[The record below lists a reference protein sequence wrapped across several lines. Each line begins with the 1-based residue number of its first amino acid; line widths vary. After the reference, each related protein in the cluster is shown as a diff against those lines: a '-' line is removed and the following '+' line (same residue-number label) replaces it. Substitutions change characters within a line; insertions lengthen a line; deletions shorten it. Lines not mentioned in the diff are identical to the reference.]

1 MELGD
6 LLEFSAIVLA
16 LGYVVLAAK
25 ENIWCWLPAFVSSA
39 LYAYITWQAQLVGES
54 FISIF
59 YMGMAIYGWKL
70 WHSSKTTAQHLPV
83 SEWEIQWHL
92 LAIAVGLAATI
103 SLGFAFQKL
112 FGSALPYLDAFTTSF
127 SLIATYLVARKVLSN
142 WIYWI
147 IIDAINIFLY
157 WNRDL
162 KMSSALYLLYTVLAV
177 WAYFSWRKSWK
188 SSQQS
193 LPL

>member
-6 LLEFSAIVLA
+6 LLEFSAIAFA

-39 LYAYITWQAQLVGES
+39 LYAYITWKAQLVGES

-59 YMGMAIYGWKL
+59 YMGMAIYGWKQ
-70 WHSSKTTAQHLPV
+70 WHFSNSATNHLLV
-83 SEWEIQWHL
+83 SEWKLGRHM
-92 LAIAVGLAATI
+92 LAIALGLTASIA
-103 SLGFAFQKL
+103 LGYAFQKL
-112 FGSALPYLDAFTTSF
+112 FESAMPYLDAVTTSF

-147 IIDAINIFLY
+147 IIDALNIFLY

-162 KMSSALYLLYTVLAV
+162 KMSSAMYLLYTVLAV

-193 LPL
+193 LP

>member
-6 LLEFSAIVLA
+6 ILEFAAIAFA

-54 FISIF
+54 LISIF
-59 YMGMAIYGWKL
+59 YMGMAIYGWKQ
-70 WHSSKTTAQHLPV
+70 WQFSNTTAQHLTV
-83 SEWEIQWHL
+83 SEWKTQWHL
-92 LAIAVGLAATI
+92 FAIVLGLAITI
-103 SLGFAFQKL
+103 TLGFAFEKF
-112 FGSALPYLDAFTTSF
+112 FGSAMPYLDAFTTSF

-142 WIYWI
+142 WVYWI
-147 IIDAINIFLY
+147 IIDALNIFLY

-162 KMSSALYLLYTVLAV
+162 KMSAILYLLYTFLAV
-177 WAYFSWRKSWK
+177 WGYFSWRKSWK
-188 SSQQS
+188 TSRQS

>member
-6 LLEFSAIVLA
+6 LLEFSAIAFA

-59 YMGMAIYGWKL
+59 YMGMAIYGWKQ
-70 WHSSKTTAQHLPV
+70 WHFHTTTTQDLPV
-83 SEWEIQWHL
+83 SEWKILWHS
-92 LAIAVGLAATI
+92 LAIVLGLIVTI
-103 SLGFAFQKL
+103 ALGYTFQKL
-112 FGSALPYLDAFTTSF
+112 FGSAMPYLDAFTTSF
-127 SLIATYLVARKVLSN
+127 SLIATYLIARKVLSN

-162 KMSSALYLLYTVLAV
+162 KMSAVLYLLYTVLAM
-177 WAYFSWRKSWK
+177 WGYFSWRKSWK
-188 SSQQS
+188 TSPQS